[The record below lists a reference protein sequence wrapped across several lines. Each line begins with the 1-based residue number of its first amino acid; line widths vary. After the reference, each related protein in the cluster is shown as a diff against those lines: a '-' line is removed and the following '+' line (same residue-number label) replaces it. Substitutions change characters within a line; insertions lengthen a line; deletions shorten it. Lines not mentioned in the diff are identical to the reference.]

1 MLIILYIILLIIG
14 TKSTWKLVQSLIP
27 TSVDD
32 ELGLAIAIFIF
43 VITFL
48 IVGPIMGIVTSGK
61 YLIISYGYRTS
72 KTEEKTI
79 K

>member
-1 MLIILYIILLIIG
+1 MFMIICIILLILG
-14 TKSTWKLVQSLIP
+14 AKSTWKLVQSFIP

-32 ELGLAIAIFIF
+32 ELGFYLAIFIF
-43 VITFL
+43 VVTFL

-61 YLIISYGYRTS
+61 YLIIYFSSRAS